1 MLRKPKDFQTE
12 GSKVFYAAPASREA
26 IKGWIGIAYGKVA
39 DSQRTENSNSTR
51 LGAAYDAVFNLSL
64 AVVNK
69 DGWRTTSAN
78 GHHAQ
83 ALEAA
88 ASYAGVTQAE
98 FDRLDAIKD
107 LRNDQYRGIEP
118 SDNDVKAALDVME
131 RMVPALIALLKDYQK
146 G

>member
-98 FDRLDAIKD
+98 FDRLAI
-107 LRNDQYRGIEP
+107 
-118 SDNDVKAALDVME
+118 AAEAMHGQGWRFFRASNGVWLVNE
-131 RMVPALIALLKDYQK
+131 VPRHFIARTK
-146 G
+146 